1 MLKSLLEK
9 IMKENEEPDI
19 ELTQYI
25 SQAILNLTVNSLET
39 DNAESSND
47 EIDDSVESNDTS
59 IETEEND
66 K

>member
-1 MLKSLLEK
+1 
-9 IMKENEEPDI
+9 
-19 ELTQYI
+19 LTQYI